1 MTESGNTWRGWRVHN
16 ALLVIVLSVL
26 LLPLFVSCDK
36 ILSGDDVSDRDIR
49 VYLPPSY
56 QTSTKRYPVVYLLD
70 GDQWHIDNLLNNYI
84 KSGRFDELIVVEI
97 ASTERR
103 TSDFLQYED
112 AYVRSVNNSYSPDA
126 RKFAE
131 YIVGELIPSID
142 RQYRTLANRDNRAI
156 IGASHG
162 GLFAAWAAFNYES
175 TFSMAGAMSPS
186 FWVADYKLFDEIA
199 AMPRKNV
206 KLWFDTG
213 TLEWDY
219 NLRLSD
225 ILVGKG
231 AVYGTDVVYYEVK
244 NGRHQVLDWVGR
256 IHCPLIMF
264 KGPPAKQIVSFS
276 TEIEVIKSTVDVGKY
291 FLRLNPVVLM
301 DNFLLYSAAQFAV
314 YQVLNPQDGYV
325 NRDGSFG
332 FSSTN
337 DLRVRVSYQGIV
349 DTVNVRY
356 AEVQSMK

>member
-1 MTESGNTWRGWRVHN
+1 MAQASDKLKSRLTRS
-16 ALLVIVLSVL
+16 ALSVVLTIGL
-26 LLPLFVSCDK
+26 LLPAFVSCDK

-70 GDQWHIDNLLNNYI
+70 GDQWHIDNLLNNYM
-84 KSGRFDELIVVEI
+84 KSGRFEELIVVEI
-97 ASTERR
+97 ASTGRR
-103 TSDFLQYED
+103 TSDFLPYED
-112 AYVRSVNNSYSPDA
+112 AYVRNRENSYSPDA
-126 RKFAE
+126 RKLAD

-142 RQYRTLANRDNRAI
+142 RQYRTVADRDNRAI

-175 TFSMAGAMSPS
+175 TFSLAGAMSPS
-186 FWVADYKLFDEIA
+186 FRVADFKLFDEIA
-199 AMPRKNV
+199 AMPKKNV
-206 KLWFDTG
+206 KLWFDMG
-213 TLEWDY
+213 TLEWNHY
-219 NLRLSD
+219 LRLSD

-231 AVYGTDVVYYEVK
+231 ALYGTDVVYYEVK
-244 NGRHQVLDWVGR
+244 DGRHEVLDWVGR

-264 KGPPAKQIVSFS
+264 KGPPAKQMMSFS
-276 TEIEVIKSTVDVGKY
+276 TEIEVIASTMETGKY

-301 DNFLLYSAAQFAV
+301 DNFLIYSAAQFTN
-314 YQVLNPQDGYV
+314 YQLLNPQDGYV
-325 NRDGSFG
+325 NRDGSFE

-337 DLRVRVSYQGIV
+337 DLRVRVSYLAVV
-349 DTVNVRY
+349 DTVTVRY